1 MAIRFGCPSCEQPIE
16 IDDEWANQSV
26 ACPYCQKVVT
36 APAESTWP
44 GREVP
49 QATPLGQEPAGSF
62 GQPTPP
68 PPPRDGYGDYEA
80 AQDAARS
87 SYAPWGLVL
96 SITCAVLCI
105 LGYLS
110 WMITIATKAMEKVG
124 RNASQ
129 AELEQALQE
138 VINEGMRAG
147 TLPVSSFT
155 YAAILI
161 GTLSGIGGLILAALA
176 LTHQER
182 RKTMAIL
189 SIVISCCFLGCQ
201 MPLILALL
209 QAGGQ

>member
-1 MAIRFGCPSCEQPIE
+1 
-16 IDDEWANQSV
+16 
-26 ACPYCQKVVT
+26 
-36 APAESTWP
+36 
-44 GREVP
+44 
-49 QATPLGQEPAGSF
+49 
-62 GQPTPP
+62 
-68 PPPRDGYGDYEA
+68 
-80 AQDAARS
+80 
-87 SYAPWGLVL
+87 
-96 SITCAVLCI
+96 
-105 LGYLS
+105 
-110 WMITIATKAMEKVG
+110 MITIATKAMEKVG